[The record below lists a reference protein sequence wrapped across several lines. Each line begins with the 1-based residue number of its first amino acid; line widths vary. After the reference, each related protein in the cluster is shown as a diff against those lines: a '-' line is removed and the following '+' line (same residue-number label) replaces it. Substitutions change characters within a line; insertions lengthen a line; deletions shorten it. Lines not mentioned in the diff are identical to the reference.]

1 MKRFLFFL
9 FSAALGAGGTWY
21 YVKHYAPPQG
31 GPEGVKYA
39 PPQGGSGG
47 VNYSHPQ
54 DGLQGDSKMA
64 VEPPAGPAA
73 DPAAASGKPKA
84 AERTLGKPEEA
95 ALQNPQNPLE
105 KKADLSPP
113 AKPAAMTTP
122 PAPPIKVLGGSLEE
136 VEIKPL
142 ASAGGEGKP
151 AAGSFLAGAT
161 FEKLQEVVEA
171 AQGALQSGDT
181 VRGLGL
187 YREVFRAARDREDV
201 NAVPVARKLVE
212 LSNVE
217 EEKID
222 YYAYLAS
229 KDPDPGWAYRASL
242 NAATLLSPRSDAESV
257 RRSWKLMTQ
266 AYLNAKDAEER
277 KKVMILLDPFL
288 EIHLFSKRPSP
299 LVVAHIVKE
308 GESLTTIKN
317 KYGTTVESILRLN
330 RLKSEVVQPRQRLL
344 ILPGK
349 AQVFIKKKDFRLWVL
364 VDGKL
369 LCEKR
374 VGLGQGNST
383 PAGTFVIRDRIKDP
397 TWYRQG
403 MPPLPPESPENI
415 LGSRWLGFQ
424 DTEDYTGYGIHGTR
438 SPDSIGKEVSSG
450 CIRLLN
456 EEIEFIY
463 DFIPYKTEVVVE
475 E

>member
-1 MKRFLFFL
+1 MKRFMFFL
-9 FSAALGAGGTWY
+9 FSAALGAGAYWL
-21 YVKHYAPPQG
+21 YVKY
-31 GPEGVKYA
+31 YA

-54 DGLQGDSKMA
+54 DGSVGGSKPA
-64 VEPPAGPAA
+64 VEQPAGPAA
-73 DPAAASGKPKA
+73 DQAGSGSEKA
-84 AERTLGKPEEA
+84 KEAEKILGRPEEA
-95 ALQNPQNPLE
+95 APQNPPSPPD
-105 KKADLSPP
+105 KKDDLSSP
-113 AKPAAMTTP
+113 AKPAALTAP
-122 PAPPIKVLGGSLEE
+122 PAAPPVKVLGGSLEE

-142 ASAGGEGKP
+142 AGAGSEGKP
-151 AAGSFLAGAT
+151 AAGSFLAGAS

-171 AQGALQSGDT
+171 AQGALQSGDA

-222 YYAYLAS
+222 YYTYLAG
-229 KDPDPGWAYRASL
+229 KDPDPAWAYRASL
-242 NAATLLSPRSDAESV
+242 NAATLLAARSAGESV
-257 RRSWKLMTQ
+257 RQSWKLMTQ

-277 KKVMILLDPFL
+277 KKVLVLLDPFL
-288 EIHLFSKRPSP
+288 ETHLFSKRPSP
-299 LVVAHIVKE
+299 LLVAHTVKD
-308 GESLTTIKN
+308 GESLTAIKN
-317 KYGTTVESILRLN
+317 KYGTTVEAILRLN

-349 AQVFIKKKDFRLWVL
+349 VQVFIQKKDFRLWVL

-383 PAGTFVIRDRIKDP
+383 PVGRFVIRDRIKDP

-403 MPPLPPESPENI
+403 MTPLPPESPENI

-424 DTEDYTGYGIHGTR
+424 DTEDYSGYGLHGTR
-438 SPDSIGKEVSSG
+438 SLDSIGKEVSSG

-456 EEIEFIY
+456 EDIEFIY
-463 DFIPYKTEVVVE
+463 DFITYKTEVVVE
-475 E
+475 D